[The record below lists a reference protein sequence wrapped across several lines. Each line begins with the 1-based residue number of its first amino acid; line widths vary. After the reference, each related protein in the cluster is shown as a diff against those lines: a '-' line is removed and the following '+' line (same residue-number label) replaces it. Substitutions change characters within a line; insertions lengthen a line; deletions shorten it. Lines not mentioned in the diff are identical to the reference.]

1 MLMIRVQALSLPGS
15 FVLQQDTLSTVLLLT
30 QVYKGRGQ
38 NYFGRDP
45 AGSCR
50 IPTKDDTRYFL
61 NKLAVETQKAEV
73 RARGG

>member
-1 MLMIRVQALSLPGS
+1 MI
-15 FVLQQDTLSTVLLLT
+15 LQFFPPKASIHIFMIS
-30 QVYKGRGQ
+30 KGRGQ

>member
-1 MLMIRVQALSLPGS
+1 MMFINTSIPGNSLIGELHCLGHNMS
-15 FVLQQDTLSTVLLLT
+15 
-30 QVYKGRGQ
+30 KGRGQ